1 MLKPVRPLTIKR
13 KYFQGILNPDLL
25 ENVKR
30 IEKKIKLK
38 VGAKIAILK
47 AFIPRLLNRVQKVP
61 FVPQN
66 IAEKIPKTN
75 PNPFLLEVFMLLFLP
90 IPS

>member
-1 MLKPVRPLTIKR
+1 M
-13 KYFQGILNPDLL
+13 
-25 ENVKR
+25 
-30 IEKKIKLK
+30 
-38 VGAKIAILK
+38 
-47 AFIPRLLNRVQKVP
+47 QKVP